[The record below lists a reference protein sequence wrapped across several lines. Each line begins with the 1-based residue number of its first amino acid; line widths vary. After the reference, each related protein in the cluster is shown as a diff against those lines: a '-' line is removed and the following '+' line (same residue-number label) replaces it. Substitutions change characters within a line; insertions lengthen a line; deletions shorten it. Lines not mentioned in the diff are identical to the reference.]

1 MTILYST
8 TPEGL
13 RAMGMHAV
21 IPDAVFEVTRAV
33 AAAAP
38 PGPKH
43 ANPVRWVWGWTDF
56 RQQKIRAAARVD
68 PTRSRALREQ
78 LIAAGF
84 VDARHHTRF
93 EWPYPQGNGW
103 VWVSEARAAR
113 RRVRTVPNDEN
124 IVSLSTRK
132 GRHEVPTATLLDFD
146 TEGGT
151 VVIIL
156 RGPHGESRHRID
168 RDEARDASYR
178 MRAAVDALLAEDGVR
193 RVAPG
198 LTDAASLAGAAP
210 AKTTAP
216 NPPVKRGVLR
226 IVPPA

>member
-56 RQQKIRAAARVD
+56 RWQKIRAAARVD

-78 LIAAGF
+78 LTLAGF
-84 VDARHHTRF
+84 VDVRKHTRF
-93 EWPYPQGNGW
+93 EWPYPQGDGW
-103 VWVSEARAAR
+103 VWVSEARHAR
-113 RRVRTVPNDEN
+113 RRVATAPDDGN
-124 IVSLSTRK
+124 IVSLATRR
-132 GRHEVPTATLLDFD
+132 GRHEVPTATIVDVD
-146 TEGGT
+146 TEGGA
-151 VVIIL
+151 VVLIL
-156 RGPHGESRHRID
+156 RGPDGETRRRID
-168 RDEARDASYR
+168 RDEANELAHRL
-178 MRAAVDALLAEDGVR
+178 MAANRALLAEDGVR
-193 RVAPG
+193 RAVPG
-198 LTDAASLAGAAP
+198 LTEASGSAGEAP
-210 AKTTAP
+210 EPTHA
-216 NPPVKRGVLR
+216 KRGVLR